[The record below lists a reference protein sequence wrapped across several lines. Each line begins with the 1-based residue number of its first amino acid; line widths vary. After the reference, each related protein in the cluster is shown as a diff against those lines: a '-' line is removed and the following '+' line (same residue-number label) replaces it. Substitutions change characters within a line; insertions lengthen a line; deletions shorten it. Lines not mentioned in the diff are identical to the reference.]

1 MKRGLLT
8 FSSMKKVS
16 HAIKSL
22 PRSRQLAL
30 AGSLLAMFAVL
41 MPWHTI
47 GTVVLGTEHSF
58 NGFGDQ
64 NMIIGII
71 TFAFMF
77 ASLTVVGLPLL
88 GIRLPRSGWKESGML
103 IFFGGEAALLL
114 FVLTIMHATS
124 ITRAASYDLRLGIH
138 LALIGTAL
146 VFVGGYLLKNE
157 EHISSSAHAEPL
169 AHLPRSRT
177 QHSPHHLDLR
187 EDSQEKEKEDARM
200 QLDI

>member
-1 MKRGLLT
+1 MKR
-8 FSSMKKVS
+8 VS
-16 HAIKSL
+16 HAIKGLS
-22 PRSRQLAL
+22 RSRQFVL
-30 AGSLLAMFAVL
+30 AGSLLAMFATL
-41 MPWHTI
+41 APWHTV
-47 GTVVLGTEHSF
+47 GTVVLGTEHAF

-77 ASLTVVGLPLL
+77 AAFAIVGFPAI

-124 ITRAASYDLRLGIH
+124 ITRAANYDLRLGIH
-138 LALIGTAL
+138 LALIGAAL
-146 VFVGGYLLKNE
+146 VFIGGYLLKNE
-157 EHISSSAHAEPL
+157 EHHSAHAHAEPL
-169 AHLPRSRT
+169 AHLPRR
-177 QHSPHHLDLR
+177 HSPDHPNHLDLR
-187 EDSQEKEKEDARM
+187 EDSAEKEKEDSRM

>member
-16 HAIKSL
+16 HAIKSM
-22 PRSRQLAL
+22 PRSKQLAL

-47 GTVVLGTEHSF
+47 GTTVLGTEHSF

-64 NMIIGII
+64 NLIIGII

-77 ASLTVVGLPLL
+77 ASLVVVGLPLL
-88 GIRLPRSGWKESGML
+88 GIRPSRSGWKESGML
-103 IFFGGEAALLL
+103 IFFGGEATLLL

-138 LALIGTAL
+138 FALIGTAL

-157 EHISSSAHAEPL
+157 EQLSSSARAEPL

-177 QHSPHHLDLR
+177 HSPHHLDLR

>member
-1 MKRGLLT
+1 
-8 FSSMKKVS
+8 MKKVT
-16 HAIKSL
+16 HAIKGLS
-22 PRSRQLAL
+22 RSRQLAL

-47 GTVVLGTEHSF
+47 GTAVLGTEHSF

-64 NMIIGII
+64 NLIIGII

-77 ASLTVVGLPLL
+77 ASLVVVGLPLL

-103 IFFGGEAALLL
+103 IFFGGESALLL

-124 ITRAASYDLRLGIH
+124 ITRSASYDLRLGIH
-138 LALIGTAL
+138 LALIGAAL
-146 VFVGGYLLKNE
+146 VFIGGYLLKNE
-157 EHISSSAHAEPL
+157 EHFYSSAHAEPL
-169 AHLPRSRT
+169 AHLPRSRVS
-177 QHSPHHLDLR
+177 HSSHHLDLR

-200 QLDI
+200 RLDI